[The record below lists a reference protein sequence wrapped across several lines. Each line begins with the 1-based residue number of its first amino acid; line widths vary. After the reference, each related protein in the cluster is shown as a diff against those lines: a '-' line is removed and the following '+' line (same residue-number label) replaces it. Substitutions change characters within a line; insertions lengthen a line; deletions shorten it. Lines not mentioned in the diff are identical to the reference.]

1 MAASWTASVGL
12 RSRLA
17 RRLLGYVFVATALP
31 IFIAAA
37 LTYRH
42 LLIEQADRQQ
52 QQMTGTARYLGLSLL
67 ADLQRAAD
75 RLDAEARVL
84 HERHESF
91 DGRLPDRLRDLLT
104 AVELRELQGERSLSV
119 PGLFL
124 NRLQTDYLNAGKPVL
139 RIDARS
145 GATPVVQILQID
157 AARDHVAIGTVD
169 PTILDA
175 QAISLAGEAIVAITD
190 TRGQPIWASDAI
202 DLATVNEQLLALQRE
217 DGGYT
222 SASWDLFMSSAFAA
236 EPLRVVVI
244 DQTQS
249 LFGGLGGLQLTFP
262 LIMVA
267 ALLIA
272 VWITLIIVR
281 RYIEPLHA
289 LSKATESI
297 ASQKF
302 DVTIDIAGNDELTE
316 LGQAFNR
323 MSGELRQQF
332 QSLEILSEVDRMLLE
347 SYGLESVLGSLL
359 PRVADVVGCTA
370 VSVVLRDDDS
380 DDHARVYS
388 QRSGAERNQGL
399 HRVRLDWGAIE
410 RIIGHR
416 RMCRCDEL
424 ASEVQ
429 ELLAVLDVGAHGT
442 RQIWSLRT
450 ETSLSGLLCVE
461 FADESSERLPSAAHV
476 RDFADRIA
484 VAVRNLQFTRQL
496 YQKGH
501 FDNLTGLPNRALF
514 NETLQATVATAVARG
529 QTGAL
534 LYLDLDSFK
543 QVNDTGGHAAGD
555 RLLEQSAG
563 RMRACLDTSEMI
575 ARLGGDEFAI
585 LLPDVS
591 DPGHA
596 RVVATRI
603 LAALAS
609 VDESSRSGARPVT
622 ASIGICLFPA
632 DGRSAG
638 DLLKHSDIAM
648 YRAKESSSDKI
659 VFFAAE
665 MQERMHHRAALEF
678 GLRNAI
684 GRNELQ
690 LFYQPIYRG
699 EQLSGGEAL
708 LRWFTAEGE
717 QISPAAF
724 IPIAEDSGLIHEIG
738 RWVLLEACRHYAAW
752 MAQGV
757 APEYLSINVAPE
769 QLTDP
774 QFVEVVRAALAS
786 NGIEA
791 NRIQL
796 EITESALADGSQA
809 EQRLD
814 ALAALGVRIALDDF
828 GTGYSSLSHL
838 HRLPISVIK
847 IDRAFIMHV
856 PQNPRACRLLTAIV
870 QMGQGLDK
878 GVIAEGVETEQQ
890 FRFLQGLGCET
901 IQGFLRGRPMPAT
914 HFGRLLAD
922 HVSSTSA
929 SPWRESAA
937 R

>member
-1 MAASWTASVGL
+1 MAAAWTASVGL

-17 RRLLGYVFVATALP
+17 RRLLGYICAATALP
-31 IFIAAA
+31 IAIAAA

-42 LLIEQADRQQ
+42 LLLEQADQHQQ
-52 QQMTGTARYLGLSLL
+52 ELTASARYLGLSLL

-75 RLDAEARVL
+75 RLESETRLL
-84 HERHESF
+84 HERPQSF
-91 DGRLPDRLRDLLT
+91 DGRLPERLQMLFSSIELRDI
-104 AVELRELQGERSLSV
+104 QGTRPVVV
-119 PGLFL
+119 PDLFL
-124 NRLQTDYLNAGKPVL
+124 NRMQTDYLDAGKPVMW
-139 RIDARS
+139 IGARS
-145 GATPVVQILQID
+145 GVTPVVQIVLLD
-157 AARDHVAIGTVD
+157 AARDHVVIGTID
-169 PTILDA
+169 PSILNE
-175 QAISLAGEAIVAITD
+175 QVISLAGDAIVAITD
-190 TRGQPIWASDAI
+190 TRGEAIWASGAADLRAI
-202 DLATVNEQLLALQRE
+202 AEQMRELQVE
-217 DGGYT
+217 DGRYT
-222 SASWDLFMSSAFAA
+222 GASWDLFMNSAFAA

-244 DQTQS
+244 DQKRN
-249 LFGGLGGLQLTFP
+249 LFGGLGGLQMTFP
-262 LIMVA
+262 LVMVA
-267 ALLIA
+267 GLLIA

-302 DVTIDIAGNDELTE
+302 DVSVDIAGNDELTE
-316 LGQAFNR
+316 LGHAFNR

-359 PRVADVVGCTA
+359 PRIADVVGCSA
-370 VSVVLRDDDS
+370 VSVVLRDEDS

-388 QRSGAERNQGL
+388 QRSGDEHGQRL
-399 HRVRLDWGAIE
+399 HRLRLDWGAIE

-416 RMCRCDEL
+416 RMCRSDEL

-429 ELLAVLDVGAHGT
+429 ELLAALDVGAQTT

-450 ETSLSGLLCVE
+450 ETSLSGLLCFE

-514 NETLQATVATAVARG
+514 NETLQATVAAAVARK

-563 RMRACLDTSEMI
+563 RMRACLSEGEMI
-575 ARLGGDEFAI
+575 ARLGGDEFAV
-585 LLPDVS
+585 LLPDVP

-603 LAALAS
+603 LAALAA
-609 VDESSRSGARPVT
+609 VDESLRSGARPVT

-632 DGRSAG
+632 DGQSAG

-648 YRAKESSSDKI
+648 YRAKESNSDSI

-684 GRNELQ
+684 ARNELQ
-690 LFYQPIYRG
+690 LYYQPIYRG
-699 EQLSGGEAL
+699 ARLCGGEAL
-708 LRWFTAEGE
+708 LRWFTADGE

-738 RWVLLEACRHYAAW
+738 RWVLQEACRHYAAW
-752 MAQGV
+752 TAQGV

-774 QFVEVVRAALAS
+774 QFVETVKTALAS
-786 NGIEA
+786 NRIEA
-791 NRIQL
+791 SSVQL

-814 ALAALGVRIALDDF
+814 ALAALGVRLALDDF
-828 GTGYSSLSHL
+828 GTGYSSLGHL

-856 PQNPRACRLLTAIV
+856 PQNPRACQLLTAIV

-878 GVIAEGVETEQQ
+878 GVIAEGVETQQQ
-890 FRFLQGLGCET
+890 FEFLQKLGCET
-901 IQGFLRGRPMPAT
+901 IQGFLRGRPVPAT
-914 HFGRLLAD
+914 QYGHLLAQ
-922 HVSSTSA
+922 HVSDSSA
-929 SPWRESAA
+929 STQHGSAA
-937 R
+937 G